1 MHLTKHTL
9 IEWINTAIHTMWAN
23 MGELPD
29 IDSSDE
35 RTGHEAVDV

>member
-9 IEWINTAIHTMWAN
+9 IEWINAAIHIMWVN

-29 IDSSDE
+29 ADSSDE
-35 RTGHEAVDV
+35 KAGHEAVDV